1 MAVCDHHPP
10 LDVMMIISL
19 LLLLVTTILEKTEV
33 QTVTVILHDNVIM
46 KNEFDLG
53 AETIKMTY
61 SLQNGASR

>member
-19 LLLLVTTILEKTEV
+19 LLLLVTPILEKTEV
-33 QTVTVILHDNVIM
+33 QTVTVILHDNAIM
-46 KNEFDLG
+46 NNEFDLG

-61 SLQNGASR
+61 